1 MRPTSM
7 RIVVV
12 LPAPFGPRNPNTSPG
27 QSSNETE
34 LTIIRFPMTFVSSRA
49 TSAGCVLGS
58 VVMRRALQ
66 WYVPI
71 GVALIASGVFAAG
84 FYSFVTGDSL
94 ARGTGDESGLGI
106 GGRLVDELKKTRPN
120 VRAPINIAVN
130 GARTPDV
137 EEQLTHHNVQVLI
150 AESNVIV
157 VSIGGNDLW
166 GGTDWRAVA
175 LRDPNA
181 FMADVLNHV
190 TKIVTTI
197 RAANPTARIFLVG
210 LYTPFV
216 SAPFGKRLSFF
227 VNRWNAQVTE
237 RFANDPN
244 FTLVETSD
252 LFSHRDRL
260 SFDRFHPNDEGYA
273 LIAHRIVES
282 L

>member
-1 MRPTSM
+1 M
-7 RIVVV
+7 
-12 LPAPFGPRNPNTSPG
+12 
-27 QSSNETE
+27 
-34 LTIIRFPMTFVSSRA
+34 
-49 TSAGCVLGS
+49 
-58 VVMRRALQ
+58 
-66 WYVPI
+66 PI

-84 FYSFVTGDSL
+84 FYSFVTGDTGEPVGPTPSRLSPSFQPSRTQLVTLVIGDSL

-210 LYTPFV
+210 LYNPFV

-273 LIAHRIVES
+273 LIAHRIAES

>member
-1 MRPTSM
+1 M
-7 RIVVV
+7 
-12 LPAPFGPRNPNTSPG
+12 
-27 QSSNETE
+27 
-34 LTIIRFPMTFVSSRA
+34 
-49 TSAGCVLGS
+49 
-58 VVMRRALQ
+58 
-66 WYVPI
+66 PI
-71 GVALIASGVFAAG
+71 GFALIATGVFAAG
-84 FYSFVTGDSL
+84 FYSFVTGNIGEPVGPQPSRLSSSFQPSRTQLVTLVIGDSL
-94 ARGTGDESGLGI
+94 ARGTGDDSGLGI
-106 GGRLVDELKKTRPN
+106 GGRLVDELKKSRRN
-120 VRAPINIAVN
+120 VKPAINIAVN

-137 EEQLTHHNVQVLI
+137 EEQVSHHNVQVLI
-150 AESNVIV
+150 AQSNVIV
-157 VSIGGNDLW
+157 LSIGGNDLW

-175 LRDPNA
+175 LRDPNR
-181 FMADVLNHV
+181 FMGDVLNHV

-210 LYTPFV
+210 LYNPFV

-227 VNRWNAQVTE
+227 VNRWNAEVTN

-273 LIAHRIVES
+273 LIAKRIAES

>member
-1 MRPTSM
+1 M
-7 RIVVV
+7 
-12 LPAPFGPRNPNTSPG
+12 
-27 QSSNETE
+27 
-34 LTIIRFPMTFVSSRA
+34 
-49 TSAGCVLGS
+49 
-58 VVMRRALQ
+58 
-66 WYVPI
+66 PI

-84 FYSFVTGDSL
+84 FYSFVSGNTGEPVGPQPSRLSSSFQPSRAQLVTLVIGDSL
-94 ARGTGDESGLGI
+94 ARGTGDDSGLGI

-120 VRAPINIAVN
+120 VKPAINIAVN

-150 AESNVIV
+150 AQSNVIV

-175 LRDPNA
+175 LRDPNV
-181 FMADVLNHV
+181 FMAGVLEHV

-210 LYTPFV
+210 LYNPFIT
-216 SAPFGKRLSFF
+216 APFGKRLSYF

-252 LFSHRDRL
+252 LFSHKDRL

-273 LIAHRIVES
+273 LIAKRIAES

>member
-1 MRPTSM
+1 
-7 RIVVV
+7 
-12 LPAPFGPRNPNTSPG
+12 
-27 QSSNETE
+27 
-34 LTIIRFPMTFVSSRA
+34 
-49 TSAGCVLGS
+49 
-58 VVMRRALQ
+58 MRRALQ

-71 GVALIASGVFAAG
+71 GVALIASAVFAAG
-84 FYSFVTGDSL
+84 FYSFVTGDTGEPVASAPSRLSAATIQPSRGQIVTLVIGDSL

-106 GGRLVDELKKTRPN
+106 GGRLVEDLRKSRSN
-120 VRAPINIAVN
+120 VKPPINIAVN
-130 GARTPDV
+130 GARTRDV
-137 EEQLTHHNVQVLI
+137 EEQLKSHNVQVLI
-150 AESNVIV
+150 AQSNVIV

-181 FMADVLNHV
+181 FMGDVLQHV
-190 TKIVTTI
+190 TNVVTTI

-210 LYTPFV
+210 LYNPFV
-216 SAPFGKRLSFF
+216 SAPF
-227 VNRWNAQVTE
+227 VNRWNAEVTD
-237 RFANDPN
+237 RFANDAN

-273 LIAHRIVES
+273 LIARRIADS